1 MFASRRGVVASP
13 FLDLNGMDYNS
24 VFDVPVTDDTTAYV
38 GAQGQMSR
46 GMGAGGLIL
55 GLRRTVSPHT
65 SWEAAAVTGSMQSA
79 ATLAVQRQLSE
90 HSAGTLTYSYS
101 NAQGGLGLEV
111 GVQRQLSAHSKGHLT
126 WNVGPV
132 GGMSTGMQRAKGKN
146 SWKFDFSVGPASTGI
161 TGFLARRLS
170 KKSTFRLGFRFGT
183 MAIDVDVGCSRKVN
197 HESSIGMSV
206 SIGVRGVHVKIRF
219 HHSGQRFQFPIL
231 ITPFVTPTR
240 VLASLTIPTALV
252 LATKRYVVKPA
263 ALRARAAEQRD
274 LRRRHARAVAADKA
288 ESSEA
293 QALLKSQADKRTAKE
308 RDRGGLVIESA
319 VYGHF
324 PRRSRPRPGDPIVE
338 GFDTERNAEGGVD
351 DGDGFRRAR
360 RRRRRRRGRRVRP
373 VDGRH
378 RGDAVHGVR
387 LASGHQRGNAQTEHV
402 GFLRSVSRRG
412 GVPSRAVQ
420 APRTSARSDG
430 GRRGRVI
437 RAQPVARAPGR
448 VANPTADVEVERER
462 ERQRERRG
470 NVRLSRRTHS
480 RLKSRARVQFPVSLR
495 VGADERIDGDAVS
508 SHLEVQ
514 VRSERASRVSHLRH
528 LLPART
534 VCPTLAFISRQCA
547 YLVSHPS
554 PWSTLSDHP
563 YPASSY
569 ERSDTVPLAAALMGV
584 PSFAAT
590 STPACNRPHRGPNPL
605 VTNESTPDVP
615 GTGFPN
621 VGCHLSRRGRRLSH
635 AVRPRASV
643 TGGAYRGVDP
653 LDGTILRHGSAA
665 TDARTTREER
675 ARLRASGFVSPR
687 AVSPSRADVL
697 NLPVDV
703 SPPRRSQPR
712 VTLAGAVRSLK
723 QMSFRAS
730 SKPRLALVRA
740 QGRHAKSR
748 ARGQV
753 IVRDAV
759 HALGAREWAYPRREP
774 PTRGSRLRRRRRTR
788 DPTRTR
794 HRHRTSDE
802 DERDERRRRTRGWR
816 ARTPRRRRRRR
827 RNERRVRARRRR
839 WKTPDGTTRRGR
851 RRRGVRFRRGCRWRC
866 RRGVFSA
873 STSLGGRSSRG
884 GSHRRRVGSLE
895 DAEHGAG
902 MDGGGRA

>member
-1 MFASRRGVVASP
+1 MGVPTPVRSPPRLLTRVVPAPPPLPLPTAQAASRSFNKLNEAYEVLSDKDRRRIYDVYGMAGLDAGLEVGRKHKSLAEITEEFERARAKEARKRLEARLNFRGAYGFSFSAAHLFDEDIARKRRMFAARRGVAASA

-111 GVQRQLSAHSKGHLT
+111 GLQRQLSAHSKGHLT

-338 GFDTERNAEGGVD
+338 GFDTERNAEGKSKTTATGSVEGD
-351 DGDGFRRAR
+351 GGGDGDADGGYVPWMDVTVATQFMVFDSHLDINEGTHKPSMLGFCDPCPGEEAYL
-360 RRRRRRRGRRVRP
+360 RVRY
-373 VDGRH
+373 RH
-378 RGDAVHGVR
+378 RGRMH
-387 LASGHQRGNAQTEHV
+387 
-402 GFLRSVSRRG
+402 
-412 GVPSRAVQ
+412 
-420 APRTSARSDG
+420 
-430 GRRGRVI
+430 
-437 RAQPVARAPGR
+437 
-448 VANPTADVEVERER
+448 EV
-462 ERQRERRG
+462 
-470 NVRLSRRTHS
+470 T
-480 RLKSRARVQFPVSLR
+480 
-495 VGADERIDGDAVS
+495 VGAEDALS
-508 SHLEVQ
+508 APNPSHE
-514 VRSERASRVSHLRH
+514 
-528 LLPART
+528 LPAEW
-534 VCPTLAFISRQCA
+534 Q
-547 YLVSHPS
+547 
-554 PWSTLSDHP
+554 
-563 YPASSY
+563 
-569 ERSDTVPLAAALMGV
+569 
-584 PSFAAT
+584 
-590 STPACNRPHRGPNPL
+590 TP
-605 VTNESTPDVP
+605 
-615 GTGFPN
+615 
-621 VGCHLSRRGRRLSH
+621 
-635 AVRPRASV
+635 
-643 TGGAYRGVDP
+643 
-653 LDGTILRHGSAA
+653 
-665 TDARTTREER
+665 
-675 ARLRASGFVSPR
+675 
-687 AVSPSRADVL
+687 
-697 NLPVDV
+697 
-703 SPPRRSQPR
+703 PPRP
-712 VTLAGAVRSLK
+712 K
-723 QMSFRAS
+723 
-730 SKPRLALVRA
+730 
-740 QGRHAKSR
+740 
-748 ARGQV
+748 
-753 IVRDAV
+753 
-759 HALGAREWAYPRREP
+759 
-774 PTRGSRLRRRRRTR
+774 
-788 DPTRTR
+788 
-794 HRHRTSDE
+794 
-802 DERDERRRRTRGWR
+802 
-816 ARTPRRRRRRR
+816 
-827 RNERRVRARRRR
+827 
-839 WKTPDGTTRRGR
+839 
-851 RRRGVRFRRGCRWRC
+851 
-866 RRGVFSA
+866 
-873 STSLGGRSSRG
+873 
-884 GSHRRRVGSLE
+884 
-895 DAEHGAG
+895 
-902 MDGGGRA
+902 

>member
-1 MFASRRGVVASP
+1 MLSDKDRRRIYDVYGMAGLDAGLEVGRKHKSLAEITEEFERARAKEARKRLEAKLNFRGAYGFSFSAAHLFDEDIARKRRMFASRRGVVASP

-170 KKSTFRLGFRFGT
+170 KKSTFRFGFRFGT

-338 GFDTERNAEGGVD
+338 GFDTERNAEGKSETTATGSVEGD
-351 DGDGFRRAR
+351 GGGDGDADGGYVPWMDVTVATQFMVFDSHLDINEGTHKPSMLGFCDPCPGEEAYL
-360 RRRRRRRGRRVRP
+360 RVRY
-373 VDGRH
+373 RH
-378 RGDAVHGVR
+378 RG
-387 LASGHQRGNAQTEHV
+387 
-402 GFLRSVSRRG
+402 
-412 GVPSRAVQ
+412 RAH
-420 APRTSARSDG
+420 
-430 GRRGRVI
+430 
-437 RAQPVARAPGR
+437 
-448 VANPTADVEVERER
+448 EV
-462 ERQRERRG
+462 
-470 NVRLSRRTHS
+470 T
-480 RLKSRARVQFPVSLR
+480 
-495 VGADERIDGDAVS
+495 VGAEDA
-508 SHLEVQ
+508 
-514 VRSERASRVSHLRH
+514 
-528 LLPART
+528 
-534 VCPTLAFISRQCA
+534 
-547 YLVSHPS
+547 
-554 PWSTLSDHP
+554 LS
-563 YPASSY
+563 
-569 ERSDTVPLAAALMGV
+569 V
-584 PSFAAT
+584 
-590 STPACNRPHRGPNPL
+590 PNP
-605 VTNESTPDVP
+605 
-615 GTGFPN
+615 
-621 VGCHLSRRGRRLSH
+621 SH
-635 AVRPRASV
+635 
-643 TGGAYRGVDP
+643 
-653 LDGTILRHGSAA
+653 
-665 TDARTTREER
+665 E
-675 ARLRASGFVSPR
+675 
-687 AVSPSRADVL
+687 
-697 NLPVDV
+697 LPV
-703 SPPRRSQPR
+703 
-712 VTLAGAVRSLK
+712 
-723 QMSFRAS
+723 
-730 SKPRLALVRA
+730 
-740 QGRHAKSR
+740 
-748 ARGQV
+748 
-753 IVRDAV
+753 
-759 HALGAREWAYPRREP
+759 EWQTPP
-774 PTRGSRLRRRRRTR
+774 PTS
-788 DPTRTR
+788 
-794 HRHRTSDE
+794 
-802 DERDERRRRTRGWR
+802 
-816 ARTPRRRRRRR
+816 
-827 RNERRVRARRRR
+827 N
-839 WKTPDGTTRRGR
+839 
-851 RRRGVRFRRGCRWRC
+851 
-866 RRGVFSA
+866 
-873 STSLGGRSSRG
+873 
-884 GSHRRRVGSLE
+884 
-895 DAEHGAG
+895 
-902 MDGGGRA
+902 